1 VKGGIEFSSGHCKGD
16 LSVRHS
22 VRTVQCVCVCMTSV
36 HIHTYMC
43 VYIYMYV
50 YTYTYTQTHQSKA
63 LSIMINTYNLIVYQF
78 PDMHIIT

>member
-1 VKGGIEFSSGHCKGD
+1 MKGGIEFSSGHCKGD

-43 VYIYMYV
+43 IYIYV
-50 YTYTYTQTHQSKA
+50 C
-63 LSIMINTYNLIVYQF
+63 I
-78 PDMHIIT
+78 